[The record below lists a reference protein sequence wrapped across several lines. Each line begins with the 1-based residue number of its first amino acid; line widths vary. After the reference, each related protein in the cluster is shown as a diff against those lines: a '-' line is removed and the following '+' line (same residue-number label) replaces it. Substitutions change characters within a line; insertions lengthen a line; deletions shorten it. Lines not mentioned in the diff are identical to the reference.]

1 MDPITLGAAYACAKG
16 LQMYNDHYYAPK
28 HGQSGR
34 LDGLADIVDDPIGAI
49 EDYAD
54 SKLRGK
60 K

>member
-1 MDPITLGAAYACAKG
+1 MDPISLGAAVACAKG
-16 LQMYNDHYYAPK
+16 LQMYNDHYSAPK

-34 LDGLADIVDDPIGAI
+34 LDGLAEMVYDPQGAI
-49 EDYAD
+49 QDYAE